1 MESNKR
7 QVGIE
12 KKNMELNLNKSELSQ
27 LAENYKKNGWI
38 TIKDFFKKE
47 VNNVKKKINN
57 FLKKII

>member
-38 TIKDFFKKE
+38 TIKDFFFKKRG
-47 VNNVKKKINN
+47 
-57 FLKKII
+57 